1 MKKLIFFLTITV
13 ISSCCTS
20 KNHGNNGLK
29 LLEEGETYI
38 CGFIDKT
45 AKWVIEPDEQYCTYN
60 KFEEGVA
67 KNLIENRYIDKTGK
81 FFEMEPVIIKRLEEV
96 RRKLKEMDLQI
107 SPYKEGMEND
117 EFFPVSKY
125 KSESREFLN
134 GVMDKNFNLVTEIK
148 YKIRDRFKFGLAP
161 AMIKVGDEF
170 LLGYINIKG
179 EVVIEPKYSTNI
191 PYAFMDNG
199 LAIVCSVENQ
209 FHCGLINTK
218 GEEILPMEY
227 SVSIGK
233 HSFSEGYASVC
244 RNTFAGRA
252 CAYIDEK
259 GKFMTD
265 FIFKEAHNFN
275 NGSAT
280 VKLLNDEFMSLN
292 KNFKLQKLAPLF
304 FEGLAVKKNDKTC
317 KENNYDCEAHG
328 FIDENG
334 EWKIPPKYSLAAGFS
349 EGLAQVF
356 LKTKFVVYQ
365 LPDGN
370 SEQVIIWKNDSGAE
384 KKTVIL
390 RDHKNYNRN
399 KNKKVYIN
407 GELKEEYDIIPEMNF
422 GVGAWEIENK
432 VKRK

>member
-1 MKKLIFFLTITV
+1 MVIL

-81 FFEMEPVIIKRLEEV
+81 FFEMEPVINKRLEEV

-125 KSESREFLN
+125 QSESREFLN
-134 GVMDKNFNLVTEIK
+134 GIMDKNFNLLTDIN
-148 YKIRDRFKFGLAP
+148 YKIVGRFAFGLAP

-170 LLGYINIKG
+170 LLGYINTKG
-179 EVVIEPKYSTNI
+179 EVVIKPKYSTNV
-191 PYAFMDNG
+191 PNSFMKNG
-199 LAIVCSVENQ
+199 LAAVCRKENPSY
-209 FHCGLINTK
+209 CGYINTN
-218 GEEILPMEY
+218 GEVVLPLDY
-227 SVSIGK
+227 HALVSNVDLF
-233 HSFSEGYASVC
+233 FSEGYQGVC
-244 RNTFAGRA
+244 RQISAGRGV

-265 FIFKEAHNFN
+265 FIFKEAHNFK
-275 NGSAT
+275 NGLAT

-292 KNFKLQKLAPLF
+292 RDFKLQKLTPLF
-304 FEGLAVKKNDKTC
+304 FEGLSVKKNDKTC
-317 KENNYDCEAHG
+317 KENSYDCEAYG

-334 EWKIPPKYSLAAGFS
+334 EWKIPPKYSLAAEFS

-370 SEQVIIWKNDSGAE
+370 SEQIIIWKNDSGVE

-407 GELKEEYDIIPEMNF
+407 GELKEEYYIVPEMNF

-432 VKRK
+432 VKQKSK